1 MTVRFQRLLLIIFSL
16 IFLTSAI
23 LLILFNYKKNLVF
36 FYTPSELM
44 NSDSAINDIVRIGGF
59 VEKNSIINKGN
70 NSYNFIITDNQN
82 KVLVEYSGLL
92 PDLFKE
98 EQGVVIEGKL
108 KSDFTIHAFTVFAKH
123 DENYMPAS
131 IQKQLQN
138 NQYWKKNYK

>member
-1 MTVRFQRLLLIIFSL
+1 MTVRFQRLLLILFSL

-23 LLILFNYKKNLVF
+23 LLILYNSKKNLVF

-44 NSDSAINDIVRIGGF
+44 NSDSVINDIVRIGGF

-108 KSDFTIHAFTVFAKH
+108 ISDFTIHAFTVFAKH

-138 NQYWKKNYK
+138 NQYWKQKYK

>member
-1 MTVRFQRLLLIIFSL
+1 MTVRFQRLLLILFSL

-70 NSYNFIITDNQN
+70 NSYNFIITDNTN

-108 KSDFTIHAFTVFAKH
+108 ISDFTIHAFTVFAKH

-138 NQYWKKNYK
+138 YQYWKKNYK

>member
-98 EQGVVIEGKL
+98 EQGVVIEGRL

-131 IQKQLQN
+131 IQKQLKN
-138 NQYWKKNYK
+138 NQYWKQNYK

>member
-70 NSYNFIITDNQN
+70 NSYNFIITDNKN
-82 KVLVEYSGLL
+82 KVLVEYNGLL

-108 KSDFTIHAFTVFAKH
+108 ISDFTIHAITVFAKH

>member
-70 NSYNFIITDNQN
+70 NSYNFIITDNKN
-82 KVLVEYSGLL
+82 KVLVEYNGLL

-98 EQGVVIEGKL
+98 EQGVVIEGRL
-108 KSDFTIHAFTVFAKH
+108 KSDFIIHAFTVFAKH